1 MSITQLVEKTLNKIM
16 NILVAGGSGFLGSN
30 FCRLLLDKGHKVWA
44 LDNLVTSSIDNLE
57 AIKDDPNFSFL
68 QTDVVKSDFLNELSQ
83 IKFDAVYHLASPAS
97 PPKYQEYPVE
107 TLEVNSIGTK
117 NLLELAR
124 RDGAKFIY
132 ASTSEVYG
140 DPSVHP
146 QPETYWGNVNSFGP
160 RSCYDEAKRY
170 GEAMCYTYLTK
181 YDVDVRLVRIFNT
194 YGPNMD
200 PDDGRVVSNFVTQAL
215 RGNKM
220 TIYGDG
226 SQTRSFCYVDDLIRG
241 FYLMM
246 EKPVKGEV
254 INLGNPSE
262 FTMLELAQK
271 VQAILGKQLE
281 LVNEPLP
288 QDDPKQRRPDIAKAQ
303 RLLGWQPE
311 VDLDRGLSATIEYF
325 KNKI

>member
-1 MSITQLVEKTLNKIM
+1 M
-16 NILVAGGSGFLGSN
+16 NILVAGGAGFLGSN
-30 FCRLLLDKGHKVWA
+30 FCKLLLSKGHKVWA
-44 LDNLVTSSIDNLE
+44 LDNLITSSVANLE
-57 AIKDDPNFSFL
+57 AIKNDSNFSFV
-68 QTDVVKSDFLNELSQ
+68 QVDVIKPDFIGQLSQ
-83 IKFDAVYHLASPAS
+83 VKFDAVYHLASPAS
-97 PPKYQEYPVE
+97 PPWYQKYPIE

-181 YDVDVRLVRIFNT
+181 YNVDVRLVRIFNT

-246 EKPVKGEV
+246 EKPVTGEV
-254 INLGNPSE
+254 INLGNPGE
-262 FTMLELAQK
+262 FTMLELAQR
-271 VQAILGKQLE
+271 VQALLGKQLE
-281 LVNEPLP
+281 IVNEPLP
-288 QDDPKQRRPDIAKAQ
+288 QDDPKQRRPDITKAE
-303 RLLGWQPE
+303 RLLGWKPE
-311 VDLDRGLSATIEYF
+311 IDLDQGLAATIEYF
-325 KNKI
+325 SNKV

>member
-1 MSITQLVEKTLNKIM
+1 M
-16 NILVAGGSGFLGSN
+16 NILVAGGAGFLGSN
-30 FCRLLLDKGHKVWA
+30 FCRLLLSKGHNVWA
-44 LDNLVTSSIDNLE
+44 VDNLITSDSENLD
-57 AIKDDPNFSFL
+57 AIKNDPRFVFL
-68 QTDVVKSDFLNELSQ
+68 QADIIKSDFVGQLGQ
-83 IKFDAVYHLASPAS
+83 VKFDVIYHLASPAS
-97 PPKYQEYPVE
+97 PPKYQKYPVE

-117 NLLELAR
+117 NLLEIAL
-124 RDGAKFIY
+124 RDSAKFIY

-146 QPETYWGNVNSFGP
+146 QTEGYWGNVNSFGP
-160 RSCYDEAKRY
+160 RSCYDEAKRF

-181 YDVDVRLVRIFNT
+181 YNVDVRLVRIFNT

-215 RGNKM
+215 RGDKM

-254 INLGNPSE
+254 INLGNPTE

-271 VQAILGKQLE
+271 VQSILGRELE
-281 LVNEPLP
+281 IINESLP
-288 QDDPKQRRPDIAKAQ
+288 QDDPKQRRPDISKAI

-311 VDLDRGLSATIEYF
+311 INLEHGLVSTIEYF

>member
-1 MSITQLVEKTLNKIM
+1 M
-16 NILVAGGSGFLGSN
+16 NILVAGGAGFLGSN
-30 FCRLLLDKGHKVWA
+30 FCRLLLGKGHKVWA
-44 LDNLVTSSIDNLE
+44 VDNLITSSTKNLE
-57 AIKDDPNFSFL
+57 AIKNDSSFTFL
-68 QTDVVKSDFLNELSQ
+68 QANVIETSFIEQLGQV
-83 IKFDAVYHLASPAS
+83 KFDVIYHLASPAS
-97 PPKYQEYPVE
+97 PPWYQKYPIE

-117 NLLELAR
+117 NLLELAK
-124 RDGAKFIY
+124 RDAAKLIY

-146 QPETYWGNVNSFGP
+146 QTEDYWGNVNSFGP

-226 SQTRSFCYVDDLIRG
+226 SQTRSFCYVEDLIRG

-246 EKPVKGEV
+246 EKPVKGQV
-254 INLGNPSE
+254 INLGNPVE

-271 VQAILGKQLE
+271 VQSVLGKELE
-281 LVNEPLP
+281 IIYEPLP
-288 QDDPKQRRPDIAKAQ
+288 QDDPKQRRPDISKAVD
-303 RLLGWQPE
+303 LLGWQPE
-311 VDLDRGLSATIEYF
+311 IDLAQGLGSTIEYF
-325 KNKI
+325 RNKI